1 MFTYIYDFLV
11 ANLKQFKQKSHFKG
25 FCALYTIIKSKKM
38 YSFNLFRKNIIFFS
52 FTMMTKE
59 NIKRKY
65 DLNSADILLQASN
78 TDTPINS
85 KLDLN

>member
-1 MFTYIYDFLV
+1 
-11 ANLKQFKQKSHFKG
+11 
-25 FCALYTIIKSKKM
+25 
-38 YSFNLFRKNIIFFS
+38 
-52 FTMMTKE
+52 MMTKE

-85 KLDLN
+85 KLDLNWTSTYIICASS